1 MSENFGRELIL
12 ASMGLE
18 EVRKAEDRGKGQL
31 AIAKAD
37 VEKRLVYGV
46 VLEPMTDVTDVGD
59 AHGDR
64 MTEEEIEK
72 SAHGYM
78 REHQNIKLQ
87 HQGGNVKATPV
98 ESYIAPCDMTIG
110 EESIK
115 KGSWVLVTKIEHDGL
130 WKAIKKGLIGGYSP
144 GGTGF
149 RSEYNGE

>member
-1 MSENFGRELIL
+1 MSKNFGRELLL

-18 EVRKAEDRGKGQL
+18 EVTKIEERGKGQF

-37 VEKRLVYGV
+37 VEKQLVYGV
-46 VLEPMTDVTDVGD
+46 VLEPMTDVTDIGD

-64 MTEEEIEK
+64 MTEKEIEK

-78 REHQNIKLQ
+78 KDHQNIKLQ
-87 HQGGNVKATPV
+87 HQGGNVKANPV

-110 EESIK
+110 EQEIK
-115 KGSWVLVTKIEHDGL
+115 KGSWVLVTKINHDGL

-149 RSEYNGE
+149 RVSYDEN